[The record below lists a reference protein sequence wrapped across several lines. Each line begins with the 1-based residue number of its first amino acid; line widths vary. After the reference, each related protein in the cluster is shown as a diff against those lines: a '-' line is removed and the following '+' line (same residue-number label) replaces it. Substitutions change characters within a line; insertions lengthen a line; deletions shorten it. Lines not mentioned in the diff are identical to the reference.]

1 MKKIY
6 IFLASSIVELQNE
19 RAQIENFIR
28 KISDDFE
35 EHYNVKIQP
44 ILCEN
49 LEDAYSTIGKQNEYN
64 EKIRNSDFCFFI
76 FFTKAGEY
84 TQGEFDVARKKF
96 EETGKPKIYTFFKI
110 VEDGLA
116 EQSLYDFMEKLEKNF
131 GHYPGRF
138 EHIDTVKLR
147 ILQCLKLQEM
157 DMIDLTVENNCCF
170 VDGKKTLSLNNVSEF
185 ANNRILKELKS
196 ELSEIEQQY
205 FALKAKHNDII
216 DLATDRKYAEVATKR
231 QNLLDEIEELEKNIF
246 NLSLRLYRD
255 DARGEI
261 TQRQKQ
267 AYELFEKGD
276 IEGANRILDYGEIKS
291 EYQRRKEI
299 RRSEQKKEA
308 RIYIRETRTK
318 IEMLTQLVRDPKRFN
333 EIEKLYDDITEEAFE
348 MCIELDVIY
357 DCISFL
363 HDKNKGKK
371 AIELALRLSEVYKHT
386 ANVEKSYKAAL
397 FNLLGI
403 LFNDNNDPEKA
414 EDFYLKAIDIYEK
427 LTADYPEKFN
437 PDLATSYNNA
447 GVFYADQNIPEK
459 AEGLYLKAIDIYEKL
474 AADYPDKFNPGLA
487 GSYNNAGVFYA
498 DQNVPQ
504 KAEDFYLKSIDIREK
519 LAGDYPEKFNSDL
532 AMSYNNAGVF
542 YADQNDPEKAEE
554 LFLKSIDIREKL
566 SGDYP
571 EKFNPDL
578 AVSYNNAGK
587 FYADQNEFE
596 KAEGFYL
603 KAIDIREKL
612 AADYPE
618 KFNPDL
624 AVSYNNAGNFYADQ
638 NNSKKAEDF
647 HLKAIDIYEK
657 LAGDY
662 LEKFNPDLAGSFNDA
677 GNFYADQNDPEK
689 AEDFYLKA
697 IDIYEKLAGDYP
709 EKFNSDLATS
719 YNNAGAFYA
728 DQNATEKAEEFYLK
742 SIDIREKLAA
752 DYPEKFNPD
761 LAGSCNNAGKFY
773 AAQNAPE
780 KAEDFFLKAIDIY
793 EKLAGDY
800 PEKFNPNLV
809 ASYNDAGVFFAEQNV
824 PQRAE
829 DFYLKAIDIGEKF
842 VSDYPKKIIPNLA
855 ISCINYAFLKD
866 DNTLFLK
873 AFNLAKKCP
882 DDPYCR
888 KIIELLS

>member
-205 FALKAKHNDII
+205 FALKAQHNDII
-216 DLATDRKYAEVATKR
+216 DIATDRKYAEVATKR
-231 QNLLDEIEELEKNIF
+231 QNFLDEIEELEKNIF
-246 NLSLRLYRD
+246 NLSLRLYKD

-348 MCIELDVIY
+348 MCIELDVVY

-371 AIELALRLSEVYKHT
+371 AVELALRLSEAYKHT
-386 ANVEKSYKAAL
+386 ANVEERDKASL

-403 LFNDNNDPEKA
+403 LFNDNNDPQKTEKYYLKAIDIREKLAADYPEKYNSDLAGSYNNAGGFYADRNDPEKA
-414 EDFYLKAIDIYEK
+414 EEFYLKAIDIREKLAADYLDKFNPGLAMSYNNAGNFYADQNDPEKAEEFYLKAIDIYEK
-427 LTADYPEKFN
+427 LAGDYPEKFN
-437 PDLATSYNNA
+437 PDLGMSYNNA
-447 GVFYADQNIPEK
+447 GNFYADQNDPEK
-459 AEGLYLKAIDIYEKL
+459 AEEFYLKAIDIYEKL
-474 AADYPDKFNPGLA
+474 AADYP
-487 GSYNNAGVFYA
+487 
-498 DQNVPQ
+498 
-504 KAEDFYLKSIDIREK
+504 EK
-519 LAGDYPEKFNSDL
+519 YNSDL
-532 AMSYNNAGVF
+532 ATSYNSAGVF

-554 LFLKSIDIREKL
+554 IFLKAIDIYEKL
-566 SGDYP
+566 AADYP

-578 AVSYNNAGK
+578 GMSYNNAGN
-587 FYADQNEFE
+587 FYADQNDPE
-596 KAEGFYL
+596 KAEEFYL

-624 AVSYNNAGNFYADQ
+624 AVSYF
-638 NNSKKAEDF
+638 
-647 HLKAIDIYEK
+647 
-657 LAGDY
+657 
-662 LEKFNPDLAGSFNDA
+662 
-677 GNFYADQNDPEK
+677 
-689 AEDFYLKA
+689 
-697 IDIYEKLAGDYP
+697 
-709 EKFNSDLATS
+709 
-719 YNNAGAFYA
+719 
-728 DQNATEKAEEFYLK
+728 
-742 SIDIREKLAA
+742 
-752 DYPEKFNPD
+752 
-761 LAGSCNNAGKFY
+761 
-773 AAQNAPE
+773 
-780 KAEDFFLKAIDIY
+780 
-793 EKLAGDY
+793 
-800 PEKFNPNLV
+800 
-809 ASYNDAGVFFAEQNV
+809 
-824 PQRAE
+824 
-829 DFYLKAIDIGEKF
+829 
-842 VSDYPKKIIPNLA
+842 
-855 ISCINYAFLKD
+855 NYAILK
-866 DNTLFLK
+866 NNNKLFSKTLDI
-873 AFNLAKKCP
+873 AKKCP
-882 DDPYCR
+882 GNPRCR

>member
-170 VDGKKTLSLNNVSEF
+170 VDGKKMLSLNNVSEF

-205 FALKAKHNDII
+205 FALKAQHNDII
-216 DLATDRKYAEVATKR
+216 DIATDRKYAEVATKR
-231 QNLLDEIEELEKNIF
+231 QNFLDEIEELEKNIF
-246 NLSLRLYRD
+246 NLSLRLYKD

-291 EYQRRKEI
+291 EYQRRKKI

-333 EIEKLYDDITEEAFE
+333 EIEELYDDITEEAFE

-371 AIELALRLSEVYKHT
+371 AIELALRLSEVYEHT
-386 ANVEKSYKAAL
+386 ANVEKGYKAAL

-414 EDFYLKAIDIYEK
+414 EDFYLKAIDIREK
-427 LTADYPEKFN
+427 LAADYPEKYN
-437 PDLATSYNNA
+437 SDLAGSYNNA
-447 GVFYADQNIPEK
+447 GGFYADRNDPEK
-459 AEGLYLKAIDIYEKL
+459 AEELFLKSIDIYEKL
-474 AADYPDKFNPGLA
+474 AADYPDKFNPDLGM
-487 GSYNNAGVFYA
+487 SYNNAGAFYA
-498 DQNVPQ
+498 DQNV
-504 KAEDFYLKSIDIREK
+504 
-519 LAGDYPEKFNSDL
+519 
-532 AMSYNNAGVF
+532 
-542 YADQNDPEKAEE
+542 PEKAEE

-566 SGDYP
+566 AADYP
-571 EKFNPDL
+571 EKYNSYL
-578 AVSYNNAGK
+578 AASYNNAGK
-587 FYADQNEFE
+587 FYADQNNPK
-596 KAEGFYL
+596 KAEDFYL

-618 KFNPDL
+618 KYNPDL
-624 AVSYNNAGNFYADQ
+624 AWSYNSTGVFYA
-638 NNSKKAEDF
+638 K
-647 HLKAIDIYEK
+647 
-657 LAGDY
+657 
-662 LEKFNPDLAGSFNDA
+662 
-677 GNFYADQNDPEK
+677 
-689 AEDFYLKA
+689 
-697 IDIYEKLAGDYP
+697 
-709 EKFNSDLATS
+709 
-719 YNNAGAFYA
+719 
-728 DQNATEKAEEFYLK
+728 QNATEKTEEFYLK

-761 LAGSCNNAGKFY
+761 LAESYNNAGIFYKNQNDPEKAEDFYLKAIDIYEILARDYPEKFNSYLAVSYNNAGKFY
-773 AAQNAPE
+773 ADQNVPE
-780 KAEDFFLKAIDIY
+780 KAEGFYLKAIDIY
-793 EKLAGDY
+793 EKLAADY
-800 PEKFNPNLV
+800 PEKFNPDL
-809 ASYNDAGVFFAEQNV
+809 AESYNNAGIFYKNQNAAEK
-824 PQRAE
+824 AE
-829 DFYLKAIDIGEKF
+829 DFYLKAINIREKLAA
-842 VSDYPKKIIPNLA
+842 DYPEKIIPNLA
-855 ISCINYAFLKD
+855 ISYINYAFLKD